1 MKNEK
6 HAVVESIKVSDQ
18 LTSHLPPYLTSQTA
32 AETYDLTAE
41 GAFTDGVEG
50 PAVDMHG
57 NVYAVNFSEQGTI
70 GIISPNGDARVFI
83 ELPRGSIGNGIRFGE
98 NGDMFIADY
107 TKHNVFR
114 VDMKNHDIHV
124 YAHEPEMNQP
134 NDIAISRKG
143 FIYASDPDWTD
154 ESGQLWMIG
163 QDQKLVR
170 LEKNMG
176 TTNGIEVSN
185 DEQTLYVG
193 ESAQRRIWAY
203 DILSDGSIG
212 NKRLFHEFS
221 DHSLDGMRADIN
233 GHLFVARYGAG
244 TVAILSEQGSLV
256 RDVKLT
262 GRFPTNVAFGGEDG
276 KTVYVTM
283 QKRGAIE
290 CFRADFPGR
299 EFQLKFDM
307 K

>member
-6 HAVVESIKVSDQ
+6 HAVVESIKASDQ
-18 LTSHLPPYLTSQTA
+18 LTSQTA
-32 AETYDLTAE
+32 AETYDLTSE
-41 GAFTDGVEG
+41 GAFTEGVEG
-50 PAVDMHG
+50 PAVDTQG
-57 NVYAVNFSEQGTI
+57 NVYAVNFSKQGTI
-70 GIISPNGDARVFI
+70 GIINPDGDARVFI
-83 ELPRGSIGNGIRFGE
+83 ELPKGSIGNGIRFGE

-107 TKHNVFR
+107 TNHNVLR
-114 VDMKNHDIHV
+114 VDMRNRGVHV

-143 FIYASDPDWTD
+143 VIYASDPNWAD
-154 ESGQLWMIG
+154 ESGQLWMLG
-163 QDQKLVR
+163 KDRKFLR
-170 LEKNMG
+170 LEKDMG
-176 TTNGIEVSN
+176 TTNGIEVSI

-203 DILSDGSIG
+203 DILPDGSVD
-212 NKRLFHEFS
+212 NKRLFHVFS

-233 GHLFVARYGAG
+233 GNLLVARYGAG
-244 TVAILSEQGSLV
+244 TVAILSAQGKLV
-256 RDVKLT
+256 RDVRLS
-262 GRFPTNVAFGGEDG
+262 GRFPTNVAFGGKDG

-290 CFRADFPGR
+290 CFRTDFPGR
-299 EFQLKFDM
+299 EFQLKFDT

>member
-1 MKNEK
+1 MKKTNNFSPILSC
-6 HAVVESIKVSDQ
+6 ATFPGADTNQ
-18 LTSHLPPYLTSQTA
+18 AA
-32 AETYDLTAE
+32 AESYDLTAV

-50 PAVDMHG
+50 PAVDAHG
-57 NVYAVNFSEQGTI
+57 NVYAVNFSKQGTI
-70 GIISPNGDARVFI
+70 GIINTDGDAKVFI
-83 ELPRGSIGNGIRFGE
+83 GLPNGSIGNGIRFGE

-107 TKHNVFR
+107 TNHNVLR
-114 VDMKNHDIHV
+114 VDMNNRDIHV
-124 YAHEPEMNQP
+124 HAHDPEMNQP
-134 NDIAISRKG
+134 NDITISRKG
-143 FIYASDPDWTD
+143 VIYASDPNWANDT
-154 ESGQLWMIG
+154 GQLWMLG
-163 QDQKLVR
+163 KDRKFCC

-176 TTNGIEVSN
+176 TSNGIEVSN

-203 DILSDGSIG
+203 DILPDGYVG
-212 NKRLFHEFS
+212 NKRLFHVFS
-221 DHSLDGMRADIN
+221 DHSLDGMRTDIN
-233 GHLFVARYGAG
+233 GNLFVARYGAG
-244 TVAILSEQGSLV
+244 TVAILSAQGKLV

-262 GRFPTNVAFGGEDG
+262 GRFPTNLAFGGEDG

-299 EFQLKFDM
+299 EFQLKFDT

>member
-1 MKNEK
+1 MKKTENLSSNLSCTALQGVK
-6 HAVVESIKVSDQ
+6 DRQ
-18 LTSHLPPYLTSQTA
+18 GA

-41 GAFTDGVEG
+41 GAFTEGVEG
-50 PAVDMHG
+50 PAVDVHG

-70 GIISPNGDARVFI
+70 GIINADSDAKIFI
-83 ELPRGSIGNGIRFGE
+83 ELPNGSIGNGIRFGE

-107 TKHNVFR
+107 KNHKVFR
-114 VDMKNHDIHV
+114 VDMKNRDIHV

-143 FIYASDPDWTD
+143 VIYASDPNWADDT
-154 ESGQLWMIG
+154 GQLWMIG
-163 QDQKLVR
+163 KDRKFCC

-193 ESAQRRIWAY
+193 ESTQRRIWAY
-203 DILSDGSIG
+203 DILSDGSVG
-212 NKRLFHEFS
+212 NKRLFHVFS
-221 DHSLDGMRADIN
+221 DHSLDGMRTDVN
-233 GHLFVARYGAG
+233 GNLFVARYGAG
-244 TVAILSEQGSLV
+244 TVAILSPQGTLI
-256 RDVKLT
+256 RDVMLT

-276 KTVYVTM
+276 TTVYVTM

-290 CFRADFPGR
+290 CFRADSPGR
-299 EFQLKFDM
+299 EFQLKFD
-307 K
+307 KK